1 MDTNIIS
8 DTILVN
14 RATTNVMSSS
24 GDSYYIN
31 RVLGVLDIAS
41 LVDGKVKRD
50 RKQWKWQV
58 LDVEDNSHVLELVLA
73 NTDGKIKYLLD
84 GEPITFIAEVYKHEG
99 NDTQVRTLNYAH
111 NKSVYQFYLTL
122 GYCLLVIVSLTMGA
136 MIAVVKDAL
145 GDDVSKAVMLIVAM
159 AQAGL
164 IVVIYCYMIKFIM
177 QADRMRDKYK
187 AWENTH
193 K

>member
-1 MDTNIIS
+1 
-8 DTILVN
+8 
-14 RATTNVMSSS
+14 
-24 GDSYYIN
+24 
-31 RVLGVLDIAS
+31 
-41 LVDGKVKRD
+41 
-50 RKQWKWQV
+50 
-58 LDVEDNSHVLELVLA
+58 
-73 NTDGKIKYLLD
+73 
-84 GEPITFIAEVYKHEG
+84 
-99 NDTQVRTLNYAH
+99 
-111 NKSVYQFYLTL
+111 
-122 GYCLLVIVSLTMGA
+122 MGA

>member
-1 MDTNIIS
+1 MDINIIS

-14 RATTNVMSSS
+14 RATTNLMSSS
-24 GDSYYIN
+24 GESYYIN

-58 LDVEDNSHVLELVLA
+58 LDVEDNQHVLELVLA

-111 NKSVYQFYLTL
+111 NKSVYQFDLTL
-122 GYCLLVIVSLTMGA
+122 GYCLLVIMSLTMGA
-136 MIAVVKDAL
+136 TIAVIKDAL

-164 IVVIYCYMIKFIM
+164 IVAVYFYMIKFIM
-177 QADRMRDKYK
+177 QADAMRNKYK